1 MTPGGDSTHRVCS
14 SPERY
19 VRASTVMVATMT
31 EFAPPEHLLD
41 AVADVDKA
49 LWESGDTLTIGL
61 RNLAAQTAL
70 AAGWTPQD
78 VADRVGVLPADVTRW
93 ASVVEQAP

>member
-1 MTPGGDSTHRVCS
+1 
-14 SPERY
+14 
-19 VRASTVMVATMT
+19 MVATMT

-93 ASVVEQAP
+93 ASVAEQAPVIGDDSASQPRG